1 MIAEEWEIKEKAKED
16 MIVEN
21 VKIIRD
27 NMLIKKAQ
35 IINIDILCL
44 YKTKPIGR
52 RICGC
57 MALN

>member
-1 MIAEEWEIKEKAKED
+1 MGIKEKAKED

-27 NMLIKKAQ
+27 NMLIKKAHI
-35 IINIDILCL
+35 IINIDTLYL

>member
-1 MIAEEWEIKEKAKED
+1 

-21 VKIIRD
+21 AVIICD

-35 IINIDILCL
+35 IINIDTLYL

-52 RICGC
+52 RIYGC
-57 MALN
+57 MTQN

>member
-1 MIAEEWEIKEKAKED
+1 MGIKEKAEED
-16 MIVEN
+16 MFIEN
-21 VKIIRD
+21 VEIICD

-35 IINIDILCL
+35 IIINIDTLYP

-52 RICGC
+52 RIYGC

>member
-1 MIAEEWEIKEKAKED
+1 MGIKEKAKD

-21 VKIIRD
+21 IEIICD
-27 NMLIKKAQ
+27 IMLIKKAQ
-35 IINIDILCL
+35 IINIDTLYL
-44 YKTKPIGR
+44 YKTKPIAR